1 MAAATLFLTGLQ
13 TWIRVTFLVTKEQ
26 SFSYI
31 ISSRVWGQVLNISLL
46 CKVAS
51 MAFV

>member
-31 ISSRVWGQVLNISLL
+31 IPQGFGVKS
-46 CKVAS
+46 
-51 MAFV
+51 